1 VWSTRTGQGQQVRSG
16 PTHAS
21 RLVNRHRNDLLEAA
35 IYDSDWFHWG
45 TYRRPGTIV
54 GQFGVAALRRSALS
68 SLRRGSQF
76 VAPQQR
82 PVPVLTRGAGTEW
95 TMPFVRTRT
104 ESGGRACWQYSR
116 APSIS
121 LMEAARQL
129 APNHRRS
136 FMGKLCRTS
145 VSRSAICRLRLLV
158 HRRHPPPG
166 SPEDV
171 AQSQ

>member
-1 VWSTRTGQGQQVRSG
+1 MWSTRTGQGQQVRSG

-21 RLVNRHRNDLLEAA
+21 RLVNSHKNDLLEAA

-68 SLRRGSQF
+68 SLRMGSQF

-82 PVPVLTRGAGTEW
+82 PVRVLTRGAGTDW

-129 APNHRRS
+129 APAAGEASWVSSARLELLPHERTPFRDLS
-136 FMGKLCRTS
+136 FTS
-145 VSRSAICRLRLLV
+145 TCAPTASASRLA
-158 HRRHPPPG
+158 
-166 SPEDV
+166 
-171 AQSQ
+171 